1 MSRQQSYSKIE
12 KLNNE
17 KSHTRTLRILIPTTC
32 DQYTVSNIYSILN
45 MFDSSLRITFFH
57 VVPFSVDT
65 LNDCIDNGDINY
77 AKSVAEKKMYS
88 FIKMMPKRENAV
100 YDYKISTGNSK
111 EEISK
116 IINRNE
122 YDIIA
127 LQVGQVGHYSH
138 SIFDILEMVNL
149 SNIPVIVFRNNH
161 SSEVRKSQE
170 EIMEADEHEL

>member
-1 MSRQQSYSKIE
+1 MSSQQPYSKIE

-17 KSHTRTLRILIPTTC
+17 KSHPRILRILIPTTC

-45 MFDSSLRITFFH
+45 MFDSFLRITFFH
-57 VVPFSVDT
+57 VVPLSVDT

-77 AKSVAEKKMYS
+77 AKSVAEKKLYS
-88 FIKMMPKRENAV
+88 FIKMIPKRENAV
-100 YDYKISTGNSK
+100 YDYKISTGRSK

-116 IINRNE
+116 IINGNE

-127 LQVGQVGHYSH
+127 LQVGEMSHYSH

-149 SNIPVIVFRNNH
+149 SNIPVIVFGNND

-170 EIMEADEHEL
+170 EIMEAD

>member
-1 MSRQQSYSKIE
+1 LGHY
-12 KLNNE
+12 
-17 KSHTRTLRILIPTTC
+17 H
-32 DQYTVSNIYSILN
+32 
-45 MFDSSLRITFFH
+45 
-57 VVPFSVDT
+57 
-65 LNDCIDNGDINY
+65 
-77 AKSVAEKKMYS
+77 
-88 FIKMMPKRENAV
+88 
-100 YDYKISTGNSK
+100 DYKISTGNSK

-127 LQVGQVGHYSH
+127 LQVGQVSHCSH